1 MFALKNILKKI
12 KRQSVDCDKIFA
24 THTVH
29 KGFASIIYKEL
40 LKLKKTNSLNFKMGK
55 FFEKTL
61 HQIRWINGK

>member
-24 THTVH
+24 KHIVH

-40 LKLKKTNSLNFKMGK
+40 LKLKKTNNPWQAQAAPTGW
-55 FFEKTL
+55 EGAEPT
-61 HQIRWINGK
+61 